1 LWCAGF
7 LLLPLAG
14 AAGDAL
20 AGHVYGRVCHQLDE
34 RSFGWGS
41 LPWAVCIRCSSI
53 YLAFTATMILVPLI
67 RGLERWTPMPPR
79 VFAAWMVPAVLDA
92 ALSLS
97 GLHPAGTA
105 TRLLTGTL
113 AGVGL
118 GLTVPPLF
126 IDALTRGRRNRMTL
140 HTGDHDVR

>member
-1 LWCAGF
+1 
-7 LLLPLAG
+7 
-14 AAGDAL
+14 
-20 AGHVYGRVCHQLDE
+20 
-34 RSFGWGS
+34 
-41 LPWAVCIRCSSI
+41 
-53 YLAFTATMILVPLI
+53 
-67 RGLERWTPMPPR
+67 
-79 VFAAWMVPAVLDA
+79 MVPAVLDA